1 MAGDAGRTQ
10 DRRHP
15 LETAAAA
22 AAAELSPF
30 TSDDIILLAR
40 NPSATL
46 PESFSS
52 SALLPLLHSP
62 SPALLHSLVSL
73 VSRSP
78 PSPAIVSPLLLSFL
92 RLFFSHRLPGDPNT
106 SRAFHLLFP
115 LLPHLDTSNIPSLL
129 DLLSSHLSDISNAD
143 EAQALDLLPHLL
155 GLAAADADVINTF
168 LEKLLSIE
176 WSKALLVKMCS
187 LIRDCPP
194 ITRVRVSDFL
204 QKIFAGMRDVD
215 IQDLPSLV
223 FQLLLLAS
231 KGISSVARK
240 QLITDLLRFFGEP
253 MKGSAAVV
261 RQVEGTVLMHV
272 NFAVKQDPSL
282 GSVVISVVRSDL
294 GTFNHFAAAILLSVA
309 RIRRFNDSSIGA
321 LKSVVVG
328 SYQDLK
334 LARDCKWLPDIT
346 KEELLRTAKRIE
358 KALVRS
364 INESSCGREH
374 VVPSILQFGFI
385 LLESVD
391 GKSCEASNTSDGL
404 MGCEEIGI
412 QTLKTLF
419 EVHEM
424 ARNQG
429 GQDRNRETTTRFSA
443 RSGLPPSIPPSLPL
457 IRRTRLMTKTKRC
470 STAPCRHP
478 HHRSQQTKFRRSIAS
493 IFQPIFD
500 PCKRSRL
507 MPLQFNAAVWLSIE
521 PPTPPTYSSG
531 PPETES
537 LTNCCRLQAL
547 FRQSIQ
553 GIQNYPYPMLE
564 YVARLKELLDYFTFM
579 HDNTAVSLINA
590 ILPLIKFSK
599 ELQDY
604 IILVIRKALFRR
616 EDNVRTAAASTIM
629 DLIIAENRSKRN
641 DLNSLQDSSSQASC
655 SQQAGI
661 YFRTEGCLFQEL
673 NGLLKRCL
681 AQQVTVKEIVY
692 KGLTR
697 LVMSDPAI
705 SQPVFDF
712 LWPHFLQFY
721 GQDAKYPLRIDVCL
735 VMENG
740 KVSQFEPLDQLL
752 SSVSWL
758 LLLQQHG
765 RSDHQSDYSLPCFGF
780 NISQDN
786 EAGRL
791 SSRELFLNALSDIR
805 KSLSKWIFEVCFK
818 QSEDSTSH
826 SFQGEKSGI
835 YGCLLLGILEV
846 FINMAVTELEK
857 AEHEGE
863 VALQKEIMWLV
874 DSYDHVEKESGLN
887 KAGSSIGKGSSNTIA
902 QHKVDHDLKD
912 SPRISQS
919 KMIPVRGSLLATSSI
934 LKLLNLAVNSYNA
947 SCVMS
952 KSTLNHTQSS
962 LPKKTVQCSK
972 MTSFSLK
979 VCCHHLKSMISTSGG
994 SNDDPYKAIIYGDPK
1009 QLALPIM
1016 QLVWLL
1022 KSGVKEESLTK
1033 KTDVKGKNKSESK
1046 ADELHLALLCLNE
1059 LFKISPSKAYL
1070 SELIE
1075 VLDTLEAAKFN
1086 LGNTVENTDGIIDE
1100 QPVMVGDPYGRRF
1113 QAFLNR
1119 RVKPLYSMLIDL
1131 SLFQE
1136 AVVVSELFL
1145 IIWRTMPFE
1154 QRKIY
1159 GMWMMNAC
1167 KNRKIVNPK
1176 LAQNMISLALHLKP
1190 SPGDLTAAQD
1200 IASELLQVI
1209 GSEEKDPV
1217 DISRTYPFVN
1227 SSTKGAVAAA
1237 LFHVIESC
1245 LVDLDWS
1252 VSKLKSVSVFK
1263 HEFDQPTR
1271 NHQIPERLPG
1281 VIFEEAVHSRSEALV
1296 SVLSFFADMNLK
1308 DSQAEQFLKMAAKF
1322 YKILSRMT
1330 KIGIAP
1336 KGCKQLLPGLEFQ
1349 RLAEVACR
1357 KLTCK
1362 LYNFVA
1368 LVQRNQ
1374 QENISSRGTI
1384 NKIKRENRCIP
1395 DLIFHIE
1402 DYERYLIQLSKLTK
1416 VNLLRNAKRSTVRDF
1431 KILEMKKTSPPG
1443 EETECEPAPISSN
1456 SSEDKS
1462 GNESEE
1468 HEEDNASQRAESPV
1482 SIFDDGAVEDSE
1494 SDKDVH
1500 LVRKNKRAKMSKV
1513 VQESQDDEA

>member
-1 MAGDAGRTQ
+1 MAADAGRTQ
-10 DRRHP
+10 NRRHP
-15 LETAAAA
+15 LETAA

-62 SPALLHSLVSL
+62 SPALLHSLLSL

-78 PSPAIVSPLLLSFL
+78 PSPTIVYPLLLSFL
-92 RLFFSHRLPGDPNT
+92 RLFFSHRLPGDPDT

-115 LLPHLDTSNIPSLL
+115 LLPHLDASNIPSLL
-129 DLLSSHLSDISNAD
+129 DLLSSHLSDITNAD

-155 GLAAADADVINTF
+155 GLAPADADVINTF
-168 LEKLLSIE
+168 LEKLFSIE

-204 QKIFAGMRDVD
+204 HKIFAGMTDVD

-346 KEELLRTAKRIE
+346 KEELLRSAKRIE

-391 GKSCEASNTSDGL
+391 GKNCEANNTSDGL
-404 MGCEEIGI
+404 MSCEELGI

-424 ARNQG
+424 ARNQVFE
-429 GQDRNRETTTRFSA
+429 Q
-443 RSGLPPSIPPSLPL
+443 
-457 IRRTRLMTKTKRC
+457 C
-470 STAPCRHP
+470 
-478 HHRSQQTKFRRSIAS
+478 KFRI
-493 IFQPIFD
+493 
-500 PCKRSRL
+500 
-507 MPLQFNAAVWLSIE
+507 LSLKHHQ
-521 PPTPPTYSSG
+521 SSPVIKLLG
-531 PPETES
+531 H
-537 LTNCCRLQAL
+537 LV
-547 FRQSIQ
+547 
-553 GIQNYPYPMLE
+553 QNYPYPMLE
-564 YVARLKELLDYFTFM
+564 FVARLKELLDYFTFM

-655 SQQAGI
+655 SQKAGI

-721 GQDAKYPLRIDVCL
+721 SQDAKYPLRMDVCL

-758 LLLQQHG
+758 LLLHQHG

-786 EAGRL
+786 EAQAGRL
-791 SSRELFLNALSDIR
+791 SSGELFLNALSDIR

-857 AEHEGE
+857 TPHEGE
-863 VALQKEIMWLV
+863 VDLQKEIMWLV

-887 KAGSSIGKGSSNTIA
+887 KAGSSIGKGSSNTIT
-902 QHKVDHDLKD
+902 QHKVDRDLKD

-972 MTSFSLK
+972 MVSFSLK
-979 VCCHHLKSMISTSGG
+979 VCCHHLKFMISTSGG

-1033 KTDVKGKNKSESK
+1033 KTDVKGKNISESK

-1059 LFKISPSKAYL
+1059 VFKISPSKAYL

-1086 LGNTVENTDGIIDE
+1086 LGNTVENTDGTIDE
-1100 QPVMVGDPYGRRF
+1100 QAVMVGDPYGRRF

-1119 RVKPLYSMLIDL
+1119 RVKPLYSELADL

-1154 QRKIY
+1154 QRKIH

-1176 LAQNMISLALHLKP
+1176 LAQNMISLALHLMP
-1190 SPGDLTAAQD
+1190 SPGDLTASQD

-1227 SSTKGAVAAA
+1227 SLTKGAVAAA

-1308 DSQAEQFLKMAAKF
+1308 DSQAEQFLKIAAKF

-1336 KGCKQLLPGLEFQ
+1336 KGCKQLLPGLKFQ

-1468 HEEDNASQRAESPV
+1468 HKEEN
-1482 SIFDDGAVEDSE
+1482 DGAVEDSE

-1513 VQESQDDEA
+1513 VLESQDDEA